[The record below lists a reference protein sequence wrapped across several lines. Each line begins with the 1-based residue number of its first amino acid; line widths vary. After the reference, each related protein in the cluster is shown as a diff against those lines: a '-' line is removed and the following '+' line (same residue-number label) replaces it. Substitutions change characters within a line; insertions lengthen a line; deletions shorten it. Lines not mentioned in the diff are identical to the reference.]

1 MQKCPHQLLATAA
14 LNGDEREINSTST
27 SSNKAMQTSN
37 LRNPPNNHLGLMY
50 GDAQHRIQY

>member
-1 MQKCPHQLLATAA
+1 MQKCPHQLRAAA

-27 SSNKAMQTSN
+27 SSTKAMQTSN

-50 GDAQHRIQY
+50 GDA